1 MKMKN
6 TMLAITLFALAGC
19 GGSAAPPAGDVITID
34 VTADYPKKELILQD
48 FMDVEYIPLETADD
62 FLCQGFVQAI
72 GRELV
77 VVTNRISDGD
87 IFIFDRS
94 GKALRKINR
103 KGPGSEEYTHVQSII
118 LDEDSGEMFIN
129 DPFAKKITVYDTY
142 GNFRRSFR
150 YREDAMNC
158 RAYVFDRENLIC
170 HVELF
175 RNAEAANKPEF
186 MIISKQDGS
195 VAREIQI
202 PYKEKKTTMLTVH
215 TRPDGTRLATG
226 LAGCPL
232 IPFPDCWILTEL
244 SSDTVYAYSL
254 DHTMTPFMARTP
266 SIQSMEPE
274 VFLFPGI
281 LTDRYWFTEAI
292 KKTYDAATRQGFPRK
307 SLMYDRREKAFF
319 EYTVYNDDY
328 SDKKQVSMQSI
339 PLSLEITTWQTLE
352 AHLLVEDYNAGQLKG
367 RLKDAA
373 AGLDEESNPVIMLIK
388 RRKN

>member
-1 MKMKN
+1 MNMKK
-6 TMLAITLFALAGC
+6 TILAITLSALAGC
-19 GGSAAPPAGDVITID
+19 GGNTTPPAGDVITID

-48 FMDVEYIPLETADD
+48 FMDVEYIPLETTDE

-72 GRELV
+72 GKELI
-77 VVTNRISDGD
+77 VVTNRIDDGD
-87 IFIFDRS
+87 IFIFDRN

-103 KGPGSEEYTHVQSII
+103 KGQGNEEYTYAQSII
-118 LDEDSGEMFIN
+118 LDEDNGEMFVN
-129 DPFAKKITVYDTY
+129 DPFAKKIMVYDTN
-142 GNFRRSFR
+142 GNFRRNFR

-170 HVELF
+170 HVDFF
-175 RNAEAANKPEF
+175 RNDEAANKPAF

-195 VAREIQI
+195 VTREIQI
-202 PYKEKKTTMLTVH
+202 PYKEKKTAMLTVQ

-226 LAGCPL
+226 PSGRPL
-232 IPFPDCWILTEL
+232 IPFLDCWILTEL

-266 SIQSMEPE
+266 SIQSMDPE

-281 LTDRYWFTEAI
+281 LTDRYCFTESV

-307 SLMYDRREKAFF
+307 SLMYDRREKALF

-328 SDKKQVSMQSI
+328 SDKEQVNMQSI
-339 PLSLEITTWQTLE
+339 PLSREITTWQCLE
-352 AHLLVEDYNAGQLKG
+352 AHLLVEDYNKGQLKG

-388 RRKN
+388 HRK